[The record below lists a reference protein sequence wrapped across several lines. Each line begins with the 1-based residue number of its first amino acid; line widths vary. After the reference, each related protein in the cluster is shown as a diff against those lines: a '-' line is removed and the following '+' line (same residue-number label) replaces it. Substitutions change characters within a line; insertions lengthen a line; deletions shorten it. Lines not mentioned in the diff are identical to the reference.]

1 MKENELSD
9 RPHKGKGPPTMARNG
24 SFGQKE
30 VPYSIGRDCL
40 GREKGLSSGADGFSA
55 RGKGLSTRDYAAC
68 AVLKLVYICPR
79 VRKGKAT
86 DEDSLAQ

>member
-9 RPHKGKGPPTMARNG
+9 RSHKGKDPPTMARNG

-30 VPYSIGRDCL
+30 VPYSIGRGRL